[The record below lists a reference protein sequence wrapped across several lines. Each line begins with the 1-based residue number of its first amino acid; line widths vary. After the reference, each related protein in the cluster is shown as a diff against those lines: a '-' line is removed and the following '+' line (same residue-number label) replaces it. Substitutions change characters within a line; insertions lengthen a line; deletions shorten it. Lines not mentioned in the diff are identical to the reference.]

1 MGTKAVRPYTMEMLM
16 NYEPRGSS
24 YPRDLAQGRQTGV
37 AAFFR
42 YVYAWMAL
50 ALVVT
55 GVAAGLIVSDHSLLV
70 MAAKSNLVLALG
82 TFGLGMFISARV
94 TTLKASTAAQLFLL
108 YAAALGVT
116 LAPALYL
123 YTSASVAK
131 AFFISSATFGA
142 TACYGYVTKRE
153 LGELGKFAMIGLIGG
168 LVASVVNMFMRSPGI
183 DFVVSYVFVVVF
195 AGLTA
200 YDNQRLRVMYAQSG
214 GSANLA
220 IIGALTM
227 YLNFINLFLSLLRIV
242 GDRRE

>member
-1 MGTKAVRPYTMEMLM
+1 M
-16 NYEPRGSS
+16 
-24 YPRDLAQGRQTGV
+24 
-37 AAFFR
+37 
-42 YVYAWMAL
+42 
-50 ALVVT
+50 
-55 GVAAGLIVSDHSLLV
+55 
-70 MAAKSNLVLALG
+70 
-82 TFGLGMFISARV
+82 
-94 TTLKASTAAQLFLL
+94 
-108 YAAALGVT
+108 
-116 LAPALYL
+116 
-123 YTSASVAK
+123 AK